1 MIETDVLISTAIR
14 SYNWLRVWHEK
25 QANPPHIPDKAIV
38 VFKRFKEAY
47 DDKNIGKLSSTIS
60 DSFRGDLYGVRTKQE
75 FIDIQMRVFNR
86 LPWGVNPC
94 LSINVYSIV
103 ENERN
108 VFSAIIDTH
117 SITTVFGIPLGDYD
131 SAPVR
136 CQIRPEDGLWLVSEM
151 FVEKRLVRSV

>member
-25 QANPPHIPDKAIV
+25 QANPPHIPDNAIV

-94 LSINVYSIV
+94 LSINVYSMW
-103 ENERN
+103 RM
-108 VFSAIIDTH
+108 SAMYSLQSLIHIQLLQCLEFHLETM
-117 SITTVFGIPLGDYD
+117 ILLLFVARYVQKTDY
-131 SAPVR
+131 
-136 CQIRPEDGLWLVSEM
+136 GL
-151 FVEKRLVRSV
+151 